1 MNMKFLWTTIHVKKL
16 EESIDFYSEVIGLK
30 VINRFKAGKGM
41 EIAFMGNGID
51 GETLVE
57 LLEDNNN
64 VNHGDSISI
73 GFAIASVEEMIE
85 VLKEKNVPI
94 QSGRF
99 ETPDAEF
106 FFIKDPNGA
115 NVQLFQRK

>member
-1 MNMKFLWTTIHVKKL
+1 MKFLWTTIHVKKL

>member
-1 MNMKFLWTTIHVKKL
+1 MKFLWTTIHVKNL
-16 EESIDFYSEVIGLK
+16 EESIGFYSDVIGLK
-30 VINRFKAGKGM
+30 VMNRFKVGKGM

-57 LLEDNNN
+57 LLEDNSN
-64 VNHGDSISI
+64 VSYGDSISM
-73 GFAIASVEEMIE
+73 GFAIASVEAMMG
-85 VLKEKNVPI
+85 VLKEKNIPI
-94 QSGRF
+94 HGGPF

-115 NVQLFQRK
+115 KVQLFQRK